1 MSLREMGRSAAGQGA
16 AIFVAALAARWIYV
30 HQSGSHPLRDVPLG
44 SAIAHLERSSGEAAG
59 FVSLYDAFLAGVPG
73 DLDLVRGVQV
83 VLGAVN
89 CVLLWWLA
97 RSSALPPRAALGTGL
112 ALAFYGPA
120 IYFSGEILPP
130 VLATCPVLLALIALS
145 RALTSTGERRFWLPG
160 LLLGLAALAEWWIC
174 LFALALAL
182 WLLRSH
188 RGAALRLALGTA
200 AVLLPAWLLSAWA
213 PEAAPGLGE
222 GLRRVHALWQGG
234 EFLGEVDPYFG
245 SRNSSLLAVLLWD
258 EGLAFPFGAAAPLAL
273 VGILSRL
280 RGGRGPLETALLLF
294 AGCFTV
300 QALLLPSADSA
311 VRGPA
316 VPVLLIFAAAGVTA
330 LAALPRL
337 PALAAAA
344 ACLLLAIGL
353 NAGDAGAEGRA
364 GQHYWLGHGF
374 GQLGLRANAVRE
386 YETALSLD
394 PARLETYQ
402 ALAGHYRA
410 QKDDIRA
417 AGLYEG
423 LLERWPEMH
432 EARMALAKVYLTS
445 GRAGE
450 AARCYRELIKAQAA
464 PADSLLTLLGD
475 ALFRSGD
482 VEGSLGAYEQA
493 LAAEPGNVRAR
504 GMLALLYSAADRLP
518 EAEEACRSL
527 YEGGQ
532 VAEYGP
538 VLAEVLIR
546 RGRDEEAAE
555 VLERVLETA
564 PDSGAAL
571 GLRGRQ
577 LHEQGRHREAAA
589 LFERLRRAWPE
600 DHRVHYY
607 LALIYERLGDQA
619 RAEESRLAYVRY
631 QRNREREDLQGHL
644 TLVTSMMTDQLQ
656 SRLGVGP

>member
-1 MSLREMGRSAAGQGA
+1 MSLGEKGRSAAAQAA
-16 AIFVAALAARWIYV
+16 AIFAAALAARWIYV
-30 HQSGSHPLRDVPLG
+30 HQSGSHPVRDVPLG

-59 FVSLYDAFLAGVPG
+59 FASLYDAFLAILPG

-97 RSSALPPRAALGTGL
+97 RSVLPPRAALGAGL
-112 ALAFYGPA
+112 ALAFFGPA

-130 VLATCPVLLALIALS
+130 VPATCLVLLALITLS
-145 RALTSTGERRFWLPG
+145 RALASSGKRPFWLPG

-188 RGAALRLALGTA
+188 RGAALPLALGTA
-200 AVLLPAWLLSAWA
+200 AVLLPAWLLSAWS
-213 PEAAPGLGE
+213 PEAAPGLVE
-222 GLRRVHALWQGG
+222 GVRRVHALWQGG
-234 EFLGEVDPYFG
+234 EFLGELDPYFG
-245 SRNSSLLAVLLWD
+245 SRNSSLLSVLMWD
-258 EGLAFPFGAAAPLAL
+258 EGLAFPFGVAAPLAL

-280 RGGRGPLETALLLF
+280 RGGREPLETALLLF

-311 VRGPA
+311 VRAPV

-330 LAALPRL
+330 MAALPRL

-344 ACLLLAIGL
+344 ACLLLAVGL

-364 GQHYWLGHGF
+364 RQHYWLGHGF

-386 YETALSLD
+386 YETALALD

-410 QKDDIRA
+410 QQDDIRA
-417 AGLYEG
+417 AGLYES

-432 EARMALAKVYLTS
+432 GARMALAKVYLTS
-445 GRAGE
+445 GRAAE
-450 AARCYRELIKAQAA
+450 AARCYRDLIAAQAG

-482 VEGSLGAYEQA
+482 LEGGLGAYEQA
-493 LAAEPGNVRAR
+493 LAADPENARAR

-518 EAEEACRSL
+518 EAEEACRAL
-527 YEGGQ
+527 YEGGL

-555 VLERVLETA
+555 VLEHVLETA

-589 LFERLRRAWPE
+589 LFERLRAVWPE

-607 LALIYERLGDQA
+607 LALIYERLGDEA
-619 RAEESRLAYVRY
+619 RAEESRLAYVRH

-644 TLVTSMMTDQLQ
+644 TMVTSMMTDQLQ